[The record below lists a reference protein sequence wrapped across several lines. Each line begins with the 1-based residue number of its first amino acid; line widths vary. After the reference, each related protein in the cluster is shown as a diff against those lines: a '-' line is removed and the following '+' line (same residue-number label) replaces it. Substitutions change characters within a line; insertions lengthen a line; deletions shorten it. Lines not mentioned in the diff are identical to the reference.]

1 MTLLFDSH
9 AHLADDAFQPDFNE
23 FVQRT
28 LNRCHAVM
36 TIGCESIADF
46 KANLTISHAHHQIFT
61 AVALHPEHTSGYSDD
76 LWAEIERLVLDDRV
90 RAVGETGLDYHWMT
104 SPKDEQIALF
114 ARHIH
119 LARRVGKPLII
130 HDRDAHRDTLDT
142 LWANQ
147 ADEVGG
153 VLHAYSGSVEMM
165 QEVVEHGFF
174 IGIGGVVT
182 FKNAKTIKVVAQEV
196 PLSHLLI
203 ETDCPYLT
211 PVPYRGKR
219 NEPAYVQHV
228 AEKIAELR
236 GISYDE
242 VVCAT
247 FENACRLFQIDPD
260 TLKPH

>member
-9 AHLADDAFQPDFNE
+9 AHLADDAFRPDFDE
-23 FVQRT
+23 VLERT
-28 LNRCHAVM
+28 LDLCRAVM
-36 TIGCESIADF
+36 TIGCESLADF
-46 KANLTISHAHHQIFT
+46 EANLAISHAHHRIFT
-61 AVALHPEHTSGYSDD
+61 AVALHPEHAAGYSDE

-114 ARHIH
+114 ERHIH

-142 LWANQ
+142 LWSNQ

-165 QEVVEHGFF
+165 QEVVEHGFY

-182 FKNAKTIKVVAQEV
+182 FKNAKTIKAVAQEI
-196 PLSHLLI
+196 PLNHLLI

-211 PVPYRGKR
+211 PMPYRGKR
-219 NEPAYVQHV
+219 NEPAYVHYV

-242 VVCAT
+242 VVSAT
-247 FENACRLFQIDPD
+247 FANACRLFQIDAD
-260 TLKPH
+260 TLNPR